1 MVGGDRLHGADGM
14 VDAILIFAWHLFVFG
29 VGFVLGMITEA
40 NCEEENDERIDS
52 IKSKDR
58 SSDR

>member
-14 VDAILIFAWHLFVFG
+14 VDAILIMAWHIFIFG
-29 VGFVLGMITEA
+29 VGYILGIITEA
-40 NCEEENDERIDS
+40 NCEEVNDERIDS
-52 IKSKDR
+52 SESKDR